1 MRAGFDPDNMT
12 VTVHSRV
19 LGHLDWGSSDP
30 RHHRLT
36 NDDLLDIYAKVQQ
49 RVVHGL
55 SRGKIKRSLSD
66 SSGDTRRQST
76 VKLKSTKNQRHQPP
90 ICEIKHVQITDD
102 SPNGSYAAFA
112 RVECSAPPQSGAKPK
127 LDVSTFGS
135 MLLSSAP
142 WETRIYGVPE
152 SNTVSDM
159 LTNRPKAGLT
169 RASSLA
175 NTTRRTRG
183 RLSNPE
189 GRGARQPK
197 AVPKLGFTFP
207 ACRLLFFFFF
217 VSSCQAALVRFV
229 GKSQTRGGE
238 RALHAYYS
246 AHHTTRKIH

>member
-55 SRGKIKRSLSD
+55 SRGRIKRSLSD

-76 VKLKSTKNQRHQPP
+76 VKLKSTKNQRDQPP

-112 RVECSAPPQSGAKPK
+112 RWNAQPHHKVVPSPSWTFRLLAPCFSC
-127 LDVSTFGS
+127 LR
-135 MLLSSAP
+135 L
-142 WETRIYGVPE
+142 
-152 SNTVSDM
+152 
-159 LTNRPKAGLT
+159 
-169 RASSLA
+169 
-175 NTTRRTRG
+175 G
-183 RLSNPE
+183 RL
-189 GRGARQPK
+189 GYTGFRK
-197 AVPKLGFTFP
+197 AIPSRT
-207 ACRLLFFFFF
+207 C
-217 VSSCQAALVRFV
+217 
-229 GKSQTRGGE
+229 
-238 RALHAYYS
+238 
-246 AHHTTRKIH
+246 